1 MRQMQIEMQYYT
13 HTYIYIYSVNI
24 NKGNSRRVPN
34 IKVNFSEYSND

>member
-13 HTYIYIYSVNI
+13 HIYIYSVNI